1 MPDPQQDLALLERA
15 AEAAGAIALGY
26 FRKPVEV
33 REKDGQGPVT
43 EADLAVDAMLR
54 EELCAARPDY
64 GWLSE
69 EAADMPG
76 RLSARRLFIVD
87 PIDGTRAFISGDT
100 GFATALAVV
109 ERGRTIAA
117 VVHLPAREETYTATL
132 GGGARR
138 NGRPIACSTCTDLA
152 RATVLGAKK
161 QLLAEHWPGGVPPSR
176 RHFRSSLAWRLCLAA
191 AGYFDFMVT
200 MRETFD
206 WDIAAGS
213 LIAGE
218 AGLRVTD
225 RDGRDLRFD
234 RDRPLQPGV
243 LAAPPAL
250 HRQLLA
256 LRQAPR
262 RAAD

>member
-1 MPDPQQDLALLERA
+1 MPDPEQDLALLERA
-15 AEAAGAIALGY
+15 AAAAGAIALRY
-26 FRKPVEV
+26 FRTPLEV
-33 REKDGQGPVT
+33 REKDGLGPVT
-43 EADLAVDAMLR
+43 EADLAVDSMLR
-54 EELCAARPDY
+54 EELCSARPGY

-76 RLSARRLFIVD
+76 RLTADRLFIVD
-87 PIDGTRAFISGDT
+87 PIDGTRAFINGDT
-100 GFATALAVV
+100 GFSTALAVV
-109 ERGRTIAA
+109 ERGRTVAA
-117 VVHLPAREETYTATL
+117 VVHLPAREETYVATL

-138 NGRPIACSTCTDLA
+138 NGRPIACSACRDLA

-161 QLLAEHWPGGVPPSR
+161 QLLPEHWPGGAPPSR
-176 RHFRSSLAWRLCLAA
+176 RHFRSSLAWRLCLVA
-191 AGYFDFMVT
+191 AGRFDFMVT

-213 LIAGE
+213 LIARE

-234 RDRPLQPGV
+234 RPRPVQPGV

-250 HRQLLA
+250 HRRLLE
-256 LRQAPR
+256 LRRAPR
-262 RAAD
+262 TTAD